1 MLAAKNKNSDAIDLM
16 LDKNAD
22 PDESDQNK
30 YTALTYA
37 ILAENVEIT
46 EKSID
51 KTTTHL
57 SVSLEKLAE
66 SKLTSKYISRSRR
79 G

>member
-1 MLAAKNKNSDAIDLM
+1 MYLI
-16 LDKNAD
+16 LDKDAD

-46 EKSID
+46 EKLIN
-51 KTTTHL
+51 KTTNSIL
-57 SVSLEKLAE
+57 
-66 SKLTSKYISRSRR
+66 LTKPSNEITLVCMHAPCNCER
-79 G
+79 

>member
-46 EKSID
+46 EKLII
-51 KTTTHL
+51 K
-57 SVSLEKLAE
+57 KLH
-66 SKLTSKYISRSRR
+66 I
-79 G
+79 